1 MWYNLK
7 FEGVLFQ
14 SDSRQN
20 NRVDESRTKSHRTKS
35 WHILHG
41 WNIWHSTTIIQA
53 DIHHQNSLQHH
64 THHCRLLSPS
74 EESTSRL
81 PGTFPDHRW
90 QVRGTRSHP
99 QCHQSSI
106 RLRRRLT
113 TCHQCC
119 IRSSSGTP
127 RLHKYKLWL
136 FVCQSKKYRLWLF
149 VLGVFCLFVLWLSVH
164 LPSW

>member
-1 MWYNLK
+1 MWYNFK
-7 FEGVLFQ
+7 FEGVLFR

-20 NRVDESRTKSHRTKS
+20 NRVDECRTESHRTKS

-81 PGTFPDHRW
+81 PGTFPDHSW
-90 QVRGTRSHP
+90 QVRGTRSQP
-99 QCHQSSI
+99 QRHQSSI
-106 RLRRRLT
+106 RLRRRLLRAINAVFGRQVE
-113 TCHQCC
+113 HQGCTNISC
-119 IRSSSGTP
+119 DFLSARVKNIDCDFLS
-127 RLHKYKLWL
+127 W
-136 FVCQSKKYRLWLF
+136 
-149 VLGVFCLFVLWLSVH
+149 VFCLFVLWLSVH
-164 LPSW
+164 LPS